1 MGDPSLVSEETLQ
14 AIWNEGEI
22 SPLEDCE
29 QTQSD
34 TQANLPPSHTSSSLS
49 RKPQFMSKEEA
60 MKQHLAN
67 NNHVAGDTTP
77 VVNEPATT
85 KRKLVAGKSDTDT
98 PSTKKLKSDTSESAT
113 DKLATIPDVDSDDKK
128 KKLQRITANAN
139 DARSLRK
146 IPAGIANKIKA
157 QLKNLLSLVGSIF
170 NLEPDNKDSRYAT
183 QDLPYL
189 MKDGIDPGKIAD
201 AFKFVAENY
210 PNDTKLCDQFNMIS
224 SSCLKLLKVHGK
236 IVEEKKALETKN
248 LKLGK
253 MLMQIADGN
262 IKVFNT
268 AIINVNVLNGIEIY
282 TDPKLTKCIET
293 LEDKIKS
300 LENPKEEE

>member
-1 MGDPSLVSEETLQ
+1 MEKTPFPSEETLQ
-14 AIWNEGEI
+14 AIFGEF
-22 SPLEDCE
+22 PTLEECE

-34 TQANLPPSHTSSSLS
+34 TQANLPPSRGKFESMLEHQVV
-49 RKPQFMSKEEA
+49 KPDEQKH
-60 MKQHLAN
+60 K
-67 NNHVAGDTTP
+67 
-77 VVNEPATT
+77 
-85 KRKLVAGKSDTDT
+85 KRKSDSTPDKPDT
-98 PSTKKLKSDTSESAT
+98 
-113 DKLATIPDVDSDDKK
+113 
-128 KKLQRITANAN
+128 KLQRITAKAN
-139 DARSLRK
+139 ETRSLRNTT
-146 IPAGIANKIKA
+146 AGIANKIKA

-189 MKDGIDPGKIAD
+189 MKGGIDPEKIVA
-201 AFKFVAENY
+201 AFKFVAEKY
-210 PNDTKLCDQFNMIS
+210 PNDTELCDQFNMIS

-253 MLMQIADGN
+253 ILMQIADGN

-268 AIINVNVLNGIEIY
+268 AIENVSALKDTELY